1 MDPTTDPVAVL
12 EARLREA
19 VARYLPDRDTR
30 DIWRA
35 LEFARA
41 AHAHQRRLSGEPYV
55 THCLS
60 VAIILTD
67 LLRRGADPV
76 ILEGALLHDV
86 LEENKSVT
94 RDQLRREFGEEVAL
108 LVDGVTKIGGV
119 PFRNPEAVQSENFR
133 KMLLSMAKDIR
144 VILIK
149 LADRLHN
156 MRTISAH
163 REEKR
168 RRIAQETHDIYAMLA
183 HRLGI
188 AHLKWELE
196 DLSFKELEPESYRR
210 VSELVATKRAER
222 EEAIARVLEPLSQR
236 LRAEEIKAEIT
247 GRPKS
252 FYSIWQKMERT
263 GGTLDGIHDLLG
275 IRVITETREDC
286 YRVLGIVHDL
296 FLPMQDRFKDYV
308 ASPKSNMYQSL
319 HTTVIGPQAR
329 RVEIQIRTR
338 QMHLVAEYGIAAHYQ
353 YKAGG
358 KVENELE
365 RKLGEFLV
373 RGTTEW
379 QEEAEN
385 PREFMDLLRVA
396 LYQDEVFVF
405 TPRGELKQLPRGA
418 TPIDFAYAVHTA
430 VGSHCVGARVNGRLV
445 RLGYELKSG
454 DIVEILTSPSA
465 VPREEWM
472 NQVRTTRARQK
483 VRHWLKQQRLTDS
496 IALGR
501 EMLERELRKR
511 RRKLPAEDELTEL
524 AQSFSL
530 EDAAL
535 LFARIGEGDLSA
547 QAVANRAYPEA
558 SPPAAPT
565 SPSAV
570 DRLRDLARRPSRGV
584 KIQGISSLMINMAQ
598 CCHPLPGD
606 RIVGI
611 VTRGRG
617 VSIHRGDCPN
627 TFEDRVERERLVE
640 VSWDVER
647 DTVFLA
653 RVIVRGADRPSML
666 GEIATAIGK
675 IGSNIRQA
683 SVTSDEGEAVG
694 DFLLEVRNL
703 HHLDRVRRAVLGV
716 KGVRAV
722 DRRQMFPSGTK
733 EDT

>member
-1 MDPTTDPVAVL
+1 MEETKDVL
-12 EARLREA
+12 ASLEDQLREA
-19 VARYLPDRDTR
+19 VARYLPDLDTR

-35 LEFARA
+35 LEFARG
-41 AHAHQRRLSGEPYV
+41 AHAHQRRLSGEPYL
-55 THCLS
+55 THCVS
-60 VAIILTD
+60 VAVILTE

-76 ILEGALLHDV
+76 ILESALLHDV
-86 LEENKSVT
+86 IEENKSVT
-94 RDQLRREFGEEVAL
+94 RERLRAEFGEEVAL
-108 LVDGVTKIGGV
+108 LVDGVTKIGVV
-119 PFRNPEAVQSENFR
+119 PFRNPEAEQSENFR

-156 MRTISAH
+156 MRTLAPH

-168 RRIAQETHDIYAMLA
+168 RRIAQETRDIYAMLA

-196 DLSFKELEPESYRR
+196 DLSFKELDPESYRR
-210 VSELVATKRAER
+210 VSELVATKRGER
-222 EEAIARVLEPLSQR
+222 EEAIQRIQEPLTER
-236 LRAEEIKAEIT
+236 LHAEAIKAEIS

-263 GGTLDGIHDLLG
+263 GGSLDAIHDLLG

-296 FLPMQDRFKDYV
+296 FLPMQDRFKDYI

-338 QMHLVAEYGIAAHYQ
+338 QMHLVSEYGIAAHYQ

-358 KVENELE
+358 RVEGELE

-379 QEEAEN
+379 QEEAES

-445 RLGYELKSG
+445 RLAYELKSG

-465 VPREEWM
+465 APREEWL
-472 NQVRTTRARQK
+472 NQVRTTRARGK

-496 IALGR
+496 ISLGR

-511 RRKLPAEDELTEL
+511 RRKFPPDDELIEV
-524 AQSFSL
+524 AQSFNL
-530 EDAAL
+530 EDMAL

-547 QAVANRAYPEA
+547 QAVVNRAFPEVA
-558 SPPAAPT
+558 PPALPA

-570 DRLRDLARRPSRGV
+570 ERLRDLARGPERGV
-584 KIQGISSLMINMAQ
+584 KIQGITSLMIHMAQ

-617 VSIHRGDCPN
+617 VSVHRGDCPN

-653 RVIVRGADRPSML
+653 RVIVRGVDRPSML
-666 GEIATAIGK
+666 GEVATAIGK

-683 SVTSDEGEAVG
+683 SVASEDGEAVG

-703 HHLDRVRRAVLGV
+703 HHLERVRRAVLGI

-722 DRRQMFPSGTK
+722 ERRQMFPQGTK
-733 EDT
+733 EEA

>member
-1 MDPTTDPVAVL
+1 MDPVIDPVAEL
-12 EARLREA
+12 EAQLREA
-19 VARYLPDRDTR
+19 VARYLPDQDTHG
-30 DIWRA
+30 IWRA
-35 LEFARA
+35 LEFART
-41 AHAHQRRLSGEPYV
+41 AHAHQRRLSGEPYL

-60 VAIILTD
+60 VAVILTD

-86 LEENKSVT
+86 LEENKSIT
-94 RDQLRREFGEEVAL
+94 RERLAKEFGEEVAL
-108 LVDGVTKIGGV
+108 LVDGVTKIGSV

-156 MRTISAH
+156 MRTLAAH
-163 REEKR
+163 REDKR

-196 DLSFKELEPESYRR
+196 DLSFKELDPESYRR
-210 VSELVATKRAER
+210 VSELVATKRGER
-222 EEAIARVLEPLSQR
+222 EEAIEQIQEPLAER

-252 FYSIWQKMERT
+252 FYSISQKMERT
-263 GGTLDGIHDLLG
+263 GGSLDGIHDLLG

-296 FLPMQDRFKDYV
+296 FLPMQDRFKDYI

-319 HTTVIGPQAR
+319 HTTVIGPHSR

-358 KVENELE
+358 RVEDELE

-379 QEEAEN
+379 QAEAEN

-418 TPIDFAYAVHTA
+418 SPIDFAYAVHTA

-496 IALGR
+496 ITLGR

-511 RRKLPAEDELTEL
+511 RRKLPPEDELTEI

-530 EDAAL
+530 EDTAL

-547 QAVANRAYPEA
+547 QAVGNRAYPEVT
-558 SPPAAPT
+558 PPSTVPA
-565 SPSAV
+565 PSAV
-570 DRLRDLARRPSRGV
+570 ERLRDLARGPSRGV
-584 KIQGISSLMINMAQ
+584 KIQGITSLMIHMAQ

-606 RIVGI
+606 PIVGI

-617 VSIHRGDCPN
+617 VSVHRGDCPN
-627 TFEDRVERERLVE
+627 TFEDRVERERVVE

-653 RVIVRGADRPSML
+653 RVIVRVQDRPNML
-666 GEIATAIGK
+666 GEVATAIGK

-683 SVTSDEGEAVG
+683 SISAEDGEAVG
-694 DFLLEVRNL
+694 EFLLEVRNL
-703 HHLDRVRRAVLGV
+703 HHLERVRRAVLGI

-733 EDT
+733 EEP

>member
-19 VARYLPDRDTR
+19 VARYLPDHDTH

-35 LEFARA
+35 LEFART
-41 AHAHQRRLSGEPYV
+41 AHAHQRRLSGEPYL

-60 VAIILTD
+60 VAVILTD

-94 RDQLRREFGEEVAL
+94 RERLRREFGEEVAL

-196 DLSFKELEPESYRR
+196 DLSFKELDPESYRR
-210 VSELVATKRAER
+210 VSELVATKRGER
-222 EEAIARVLEPLSQR
+222 EEAIERIQEPLAER

-263 GGTLDGIHDLLG
+263 GGSLDGIHDLLG

-286 YRVLGIVHDL
+286 YRVLGIVHDM
-296 FLPMQDRFKDYV
+296 FLPMQDRFKDYI

-358 KVENELE
+358 RVENELE

-465 VPREEWM
+465 APREEWM

-511 RRKLPAEDELTEL
+511 RRKVPPEDELTEV

-530 EDAAL
+530 EDTAL

-547 QAVANRAYPEA
+547 QAVGNRAYPEVA
-558 SPPAAPT
+558 PPVAPGA
-565 SPSAV
+565 PSAV
-570 DRLRDLARRPSRGV
+570 ERLRELARGPSRGV
-584 KIQGISSLMINMAQ
+584 KIQGITSLMIHMAQ

-617 VSIHRGDCPN
+617 VSVHRGDCPN

-647 DTVFLA
+647 DAVFLV
-653 RVIVRGADRPSML
+653 RVIVRGADRPNML

-683 SVTSDEGEAVG
+683 SVSSEEGEAVG

-703 HHLDRVRRAVLGV
+703 HHLERVRRAVLGI

-722 DRRQMFPSGTK
+722 ERRQMFPPGTK
-733 EDT
+733 EEP